1 MTLASR
7 FIIPN
12 STFAW
17 WAAWLS
23 AASSKTVIAPRRWF
37 RDEALD
43 SSDICPPGWTLA

>member
-1 MTLASR
+1 MTNFKN

-23 AASSKTVIAPRRWF
+23 QKKNKIIVAPSKWSGLISENTY
-37 RDEALD
+37 
-43 SSDICPPGWTLA
+43 DIVPNDWIKL